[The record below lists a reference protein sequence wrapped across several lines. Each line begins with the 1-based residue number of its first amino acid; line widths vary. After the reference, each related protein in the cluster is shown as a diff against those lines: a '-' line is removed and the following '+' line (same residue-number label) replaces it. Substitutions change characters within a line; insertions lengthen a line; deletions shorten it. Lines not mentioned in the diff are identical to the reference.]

1 MVHKK
6 HRHRTKY
13 LPKYT
18 ESENALMLA
27 YFVLFFNLFITL
39 LTSKE
44 NRKNS
49 NFYLF
54 YLFLGNLKISNYAY
68 RFIDF
73 AIYSPIC
80 IKVNTHVSFYS
91 NAKDRQKN
99 LNFCLFCHYI
109 SYRLFLISILSIHV
123 FVFYSA
129 ADFVRKY
136 YTFN

>member
-1 MVHKK
+1 MIHKK
-6 HRHRTKY
+6 HRHRTQY

-18 ESENALMLA
+18 ESKNTSMLA
-27 YFVLFFNLFITL
+27 YFVLFFNLFITSL
-39 LTSKE
+39 VSKG
-44 NRKNS
+44 NRKNL

-54 YLFLGNLKISNYAY
+54 YLCLGNLKISNYAY

-99 LNFCLFCHYI
+99 LNFCLFCY
-109 SYRLFLISILSIHV
+109 YTFYCLFLISILSMHV
-123 FVFYSA
+123 FVSYSA

-136 YTFN
+136 YTFD